1 MSSSSYD
8 RLKIV
13 RSLHPQP
20 LSSYKQRVL
29 DYGGD
34 HIHSLTDVGY
44 EKNKNEDF
52 VIQFDHGVIM
62 CDGVGGMKNG
72 ELASQVVAK
81 KAYELLTEEFLTRL
95 TVQYRKLQPIDEVL
109 NEFLDRLNQE
119 TFQILRD
126 QMILSNGYGRVK
138 DIGYTTLSMAIEIED
153 NMYVCFSIGDS
164 LIYKKTQLGI
174 NRVIGS
180 HCTIDSVIN
189 KSIKKAK
196 LTAAIDGLG
205 VQERRSLVK
214 ESYTDALNAK
224 IQNPTMISY
233 SVPMPPGYATD
244 FNYNLIKLEYGES
257 LLVLTDGISDCVIV
271 ENILPQDASPE
282 RIMQF
287 ALDVQYGKAIP
298 EEIYGNFKTDNLT
311 ISEIQHK
318 ESYAQLVLGLK
329 ESFAFRQKALLTPS
343 SNSYR
348 DAIPEAYIP
357 SDTLEYRNI
366 YCDRM
371 DEKLR
376 GKRSDEHLHNKT
388 KIITDLFD
396 EKLELFSFI
405 NSASLRTNWQNYPD
419 QIKKFVDECNIIL
432 QETVAAAIELNDL
445 KIICNLLYV
454 FRAYILTR
462 EYSVLVNH
470 NYIGVDAYFEQAIN
484 KLKHHLLNNFN
495 INKLMVEDLQTLLA
509 LKTTF
514 GVEIKALEP
523 FKAYLRK
530 LRRSLKEYYY
540 NYEIVELTLDPMEIK
555 ETSKKHNDFGEMYK
569 DLFEGVLIFNHFPPH
584 QQKELENDMQEAI
597 NQIATIDLISI
608 INTES
613 DFKFYSP
620 LIENLASRIRVLDF
634 KERLTIVERI
644 TNPKLKIL
652 LFKEAIYASQRKN
665 KLSIIEIVKKY
676 YGKYRLP
683 KMTTKERLNFVFKY
697 YSGKE
702 FDKIFTEE
710 RIHDLV
716 YFDMDKV
723 KSLTVES

>member
-20 LSSYKQRVL
+20 LSSYKRRVL

-44 EKNKNEDF
+44 EKDKNEDF

-95 TVQYRKLQPIDEVL
+95 TVQYRKLQPIDDVL
-109 NEFLDRLNQE
+109 NEFLNRLNQE
-119 TFQILRD
+119 TFQILSD
-126 QMILSNGYGRVK
+126 QMLLSNRHGRVK

-164 LIYKKTQLGI
+164 LIYKKTHLGI

-196 LTAAIDGLG
+196 LTAAIDGLS
-205 VQERRSLVK
+205 VDQRRTLVK

-224 IQNPTMISY
+224 IKNPTMIRY
-233 SVPMPPGYATD
+233 SVPMPPGYDTD
-244 FNYNLIKLEYGES
+244 FNYNLIKLKRGES

-271 ENILPQDASPE
+271 ENILPKDASPE
-282 RIMQF
+282 KIMQF

-298 EEIYGNFKTDNLT
+298 EEIYGKVKTDNLT
-311 ISEIQHK
+311 IAEIQHK

-329 ESFAFRQKALLTPS
+329 EGFALRYNTLLTHP

-371 DEKLR
+371 DKKLR
-376 GKRSDEHLHNKT
+376 GNISHEHFHNKT
-388 KIITDLFD
+388 KIITHLFD

-405 NSASLRTNWQNYPD
+405 NTASLRTSWQNHPD
-419 QIKKFVDECNIIL
+419 KIKKFVDECNIIL

-454 FRAYILTR
+454 FRAYLLTR
-462 EYSVLVNH
+462 EYSAFVNH
-470 NYIGVDAYFEQAIN
+470 NYIGVDADFEQAIN
-484 KLKHHLLNNFN
+484 KLKHHLLNNFD

-523 FKAYLRK
+523 FKAYLRRLK
-530 LRRSLKEYYY
+530 RNLKEYYY
-540 NYEIVELTLDPMEIK
+540 NYEIVELTLDPIEIK
-555 ETSKKHNDFGEMYK
+555 ETSKAHDDIGEMYK
-569 DLFEGVLIFNHFPPH
+569 DLFEGVLIFNHFLPH
-584 QQKELENDMQEAI
+584 QQNELESDMQEAI
-597 NQIATIDLISI
+597 SQIATTDLISI

-613 DFKFYSP
+613 DFNFYSP
-620 LIENLASRIRVLDF
+620 LIKNLVDRIHVLDF
-634 KERLTIVERI
+634 KGRLTLVEKI
-644 TNPKLKIL
+644 SNPKLKIL
-652 LFKEAIYASQRKN
+652 LFKKAIYASKSRN
-665 KLSIIEIVKKY
+665 KLSIIEIAKKY

-702 FDKIFTEE
+702 FDKFFIYE
-710 RIHDLV
+710 RLHNLL
-716 YFDMDKV
+716 YFDMDIV